1 MGPQGFLTFLRCDD
15 DDEDDEDD
23 DGGHRRITFR
33 VIVRSPGA
41 QYSEI
46 ITFIY
51 IYIYKYVYIDTYFAG
66 GIKISG
72 WAPSRF
78 SREVSKLA
86 STPLEPSSGD
96 TMWIPCPH
104 GVNVSKTRKLFKS
117 IQNYIL
123 REVSKFQYVSVR
135 RAIEFLIGFFCFTMQ
150 TSKQKT
156 SKSFPEVLAL
166 FCGRYQNPVK
176 KKPRKMVRFQLVQR
190 SLADMNLLLY
200 VDIFIY
206 I

>member
-46 ITFIY
+46 ITF

-104 GVNVSKTRKLFKS
+104 G
-117 IQNYIL
+117 
-123 REVSKFQYVSVR
+123 
-135 RAIEFLIGFFCFTMQ
+135 
-150 TSKQKT
+150 
-156 SKSFPEVLAL
+156 
-166 FCGRYQNPVK
+166 
-176 KKPRKMVRFQLVQR
+176 
-190 SLADMNLLLY
+190 
-200 VDIFIY
+200 
-206 I
+206 